1 MADYYAVLTRK
12 IQETSDDPAKMREV
26 VYEAARLAL
35 RWQVQEQ
42 WPQLSI
48 TQSKRQMSELE
59 DAIAR
64 LEAGATNPGGL
75 GKTETSNAVAGF
87 KATQQDLI
95 APDETEE
102 DDPPGVVE
110 ESDPQPREPPS
121 AEMVGLEAVAGS
133 LGGR

>member
-42 WPQLSI
+42 WPELSI
-48 TQSKRQMSELE
+48 IQSKRQMSELE

-64 LEAGATNPGGL
+64 LEVDAASSSGR
-75 GKTETSNAVAGF
+75 GKTEPGNAVAGF
-87 KATQQDLI
+87 KATQQGLI

-102 DDPPGVVE
+102 
-110 ESDPQPREPPS
+110 
-121 AEMVGLEAVAGS
+121 
-133 LGGR
+133 